1 LLSSAAAERLAR
13 KRSQRF
19 LIRSGFA
26 IAIAGITQ
34 LLIWGDAT
42 SNPLWLAPGLFLL
55 GIGIG
60 VMLTASVNTVQT
72 SFPDEDQGE
81 ISGVSRSVSNLGSS
95 VGVAVAGAVLISSLI
110 AGVTARAHDSTVLTE
125 SQQAQLGDALEHQV
139 SALSDTQVREALDG
153 QPQPVVDEV
162 ERINRESRNQA
173 IGFSLIA
180 VAVAGLIGFTAA
192 MFLPAAPAAQREDD
206 QPPPGA

>member
-72 SFPDEDQGE
+72 SFPDEDQAE

-180 VAVAGLIGFTAA
+180 VAVAGLIGFTSA
-192 MFLPAAPAAQREDD
+192 MFLPAALAAQREDD